1 MRNKMRIVCNP
12 IAKHISYYLKNEH
25 DEWLILTGSSILSRN
40 TYTCTTMKEK
50 ASEIAYKLD
59 EIYNRNNKGLDIIF
73 EGDEENYKLF
83 VKALDNNLAERDI
96 TCKIGNTTVIV
107 VGKSGAGKTTL
118 ISNIEAIQGKNS
130 SIQEFDD
137 YILYEDENNTKWYEI
152 KGIDFG
158 EANVEKAYN
167 DICKLVENT
176 AGIIVYCI
184 NASARRIESFEKEFI
199 FKLLE
204 TFPELTGAIVLTQ
217 CINKKGLSDFIDEI
231 EKMADQ
237 IKVIPTL
244 AEAFETDIEN
254 EITKELIVLTPFGIS
269 EIAEYIFE
277 GR

>member
-40 TYTCTTMKEK
+40 SYTCTTMKEK
-50 ASEIAYKLD
+50 AFEIAFRLD

-73 EGDEENYKLF
+73 EGDEESYKLF
-83 VKALDNNLAERDI
+83 IEALSNNFSERDI
-96 TCKIGNTTVIV
+96 TCRMGNTTVIV
-107 VGKSGAGKTTL
+107 VGKRGAGKTTL

-158 EANVEKAYN
+158 KSNVEKAYN

-184 NASARRIESFEKEFI
+184 NASARRIEPFEKEFVI
-199 FKLLE
+199 KLLE
-204 TFPELTGAIVLTQ
+204 TFPELTGTIALTQ
-217 CINKKGLSDFIDEI
+217 CFNNKGLSDFIDEI
-231 EKMADQ
+231 EKIANH

-244 AEAFETDIEN
+244 AEAFETDIMN
-254 EITKELIVLTPFGIS
+254 EITNEPIVLMPFGIPQL
-269 EIAEYIFE
+269 AEYIFE